1 MDGRGEG
8 FEDGILREYDGGGGG
23 DEDGDKVQPDI

>member
-8 FEDGILREYDGGGGG
+8 FEDGILREYGD
-23 DEDGDKVQPDI
+23 DEDGDEDEVQPDI